1 MTDECADLLG
11 KATGWNLEL
20 NGLQTL
26 SDAAAESL
34 SSYDAEGNS
43 HFQEIE
49 LESLKSISQAAARS
63 LAKHNRW
70 RLSLGLHSL
79 PAEIATALGDCKTE
93 SLDLDYLTEISPAAA
108 ESLGQRKIGVRDD
121 RPEATGRLSLSRLK
135 SICSA
140 AAAGLAHSKS
150 DLTLGVQSIS
160 DEAMHQFSGF
170 SGNRLFFDCLESLSE
185 KSAEVLAKLPCGIF
199 LGGLT
204 ALPESIAQILVGNV
218 NNLGLN
224 FAGLPE
230 ISEKTA
236 KILSDY
242 KGERLWLTRLQY
254 MSDEAARRLVKYEG
268 DLFIDLNSIRD
279 GIPRIPKSAASI
291 LGEHPTVS
299 KRY

>member
-108 ESLGQRKIGVRDD
+108 ESLGQRKIQVPDD
-121 RPEATGRLSLSRLK
+121 RPEATGSLSLSRLK

-150 DLTLGVQSIS
+150 DLKLGVQSIS

-185 KSAEVLAKLPCGIF
+185 KSAEVLAKLPCGIS
-199 LGGLT
+199 LDGLKG
-204 ALPESIAQILVGNV
+204 LPESIARILVGNERE
-218 NNLGLN
+218 LS